1 MNNHN
6 FVYTNCPLRV
16 VYSIT
21 LRLNLPYSKV
31 KTITIHETNGISNF
45 FSAKMNN
52 VS

>member
-21 LRLNLPYSKV
+21 LRLNLPYNKV
-31 KTITIHETNGISNF
+31 TSLSLKQY
-45 FSAKMNN
+45 MRQM
-52 VS
+52 V